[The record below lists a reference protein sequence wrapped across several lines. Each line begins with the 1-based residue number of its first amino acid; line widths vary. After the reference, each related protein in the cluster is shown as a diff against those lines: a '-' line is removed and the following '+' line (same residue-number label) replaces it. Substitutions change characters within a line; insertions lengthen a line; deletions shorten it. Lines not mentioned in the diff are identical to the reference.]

1 MKIATLRQ
9 KKTISKLQC
18 DGANSDFSRIHV
30 GGEIKQ
36 AILESRYRAA
46 RLVNKEM
53 LALYYWVGN
62 YVSVHSRVDAWN
74 TNAIAAISKMLQQEL
89 PGLTGFSETNIKNM
103 RTFYETWCPV
113 LNRQM
118 STADLN
124 KQLDVSNLINRQ
136 MLSADLSEEDYDCFL
151 KVGFSI
157 HREIIRKTSSLEER
171 LYYIRRSA
179 KEFWTFEQAKY
190 HLAEGLYK
198 KQGAIQQTNFE
209 QTISESDF
217 KKRALQSFIDEYML
231 DFINIEDTEVVDERE
246 IEQNIILNVKN
257 FIMAFGQD
265 FSFIGNQYRLEVSGK
280 EFVVDLLFFSRRLRS
295 LVAFE
300 LKRGE
305 FKPEYTGKMNF
316 YLAALDRY
324 VRLPDENPSIGIILC
339 KSKNEEIVELS
350 FSDTSKPMGV
360 ATYRTTKDLPENL
373 RNALPDIEQLK
384 KLMDDGGYATN
395 TRKTQ

>member
-1 MKIATLRQ
+1 MEQ
-9 KKTISKLQC
+9 LQLSN
-18 DGANSDFSRIHV
+18 AYLQAV
-30 GGEIKQ
+30 KAIKQ

-53 LALYYWVGN
+53 LSLYYWVGN

-74 TNAIAAISKMLQQEL
+74 THAIAVISKMLQQEL

-113 LNRQM
+113 LNRQL
-118 STADLN
+118 SSADLDKSLN
-124 KQLDVSNLINRQ
+124 INNLLNRQ
-136 MLSADLSEEDYDCFL
+136 ITSADLSQDDYNSFL
-151 KVGFSI
+151 SVGFSI
-157 HREIIRKTSSLEER
+157 HREIIRKTSTLDER
-171 LYYIRRSA
+171 LFYIRLSA
-179 KEFWTFEQAKY
+179 KEFWTYDKAKY
-190 HLAEGLYK
+190 YLSENLYQ
-198 KQGAIQQTNFE
+198 KQGSIQQTNFE
-209 QTISESDF
+209 RTISDTDF
-217 KKRALQSFIDEYML
+217 KKRALLSFKDEYML
-231 DFINIEDTEVVDERE
+231 DFINIEDPENVDERE
-246 IEQNIILNVKN
+246 IEQSIVLNVKN

-265 FSFIGNQYRLEVSGK
+265 FSFIGNQYRMEISGR
-280 EFVVDLLFFSRRLRS
+280 EFVIDLLFFSRRLRS

-339 KSKNEEIVELS
+339 KSKDEEIVELS

-360 ATYRTTKDLPENL
+360 ATYRTSKDLPENL

-384 KLMDDGGYATN
+384 KLMSNAH
-395 TRKTQ
+395 